1 MTRAELLKSAD
12 YWKAKIQIE
21 LYNCAELFMK
31 KKGMNRR
38 QLAAHLGVSNGY
50 VTQLLNG
57 DYDHKLTKLA
67 ELALKFG
74 YVPNIKFIPV
84 EQYIEADKYH
94 LRYAP
99 IYQHANYSKKLS
111 TKTECFKMGA
121 ACAQWTEVSNKIDK
135 EVA

>member
-57 DYDHKLTKLA
+57 DYDHKLSKLT
-67 ELALKFG
+67 ELALSFG
-74 YVPNIKFIPV
+74 YVPNMEFVPV
-84 EQYIEADKYH
+84 EQYVEKDKC
-94 LRYAP
+94 RMNFKP
-99 IYQHANYSKKLS
+99 VYQPSNYSKRMAVKKCS
-111 TKTECFKMGA
+111 VNIGEAYKTWVEVGA
-121 ACAQWTEVSNKIDK
+121 NIDK